1 MRAALEKGATGLAIL
16 ENTGDAKSLLALT
29 GETVRL
35 NEAAVDGYALLGMT
49 NRTHPVFATFSTPQ
63 FADFSAL
70 RFWKYRKITFAEGSK
85 ASVLARFEGGD
96 PAVVEFPVGAGR
108 LMVWASGWHSRDGQW
123 VLSSRCVPFLSGCL
137 DYAGGGRQSL
147 IVTVPGESIALPE
160 ETRSLRRSDGVS
172 VLVQDAR
179 MVFEEPGVYAMEPQG
194 GVVVVNVAQE
204 ERRFGAILPA
214 QFEALGF
221 PLVKASESGARFL
234 PPGDG
239 SAEGPASSEALV
251 ARDLESKQSWWRLV
265 LGAAIAL
272 VGVET
277 VWAARISSA
286 KGVSS

>member
-1 MRAALEKGATGLAIL
+1 
-16 ENTGDAKSLLALT
+16 
-29 GETVRL
+29 
-35 NEAAVDGYALLGMT
+35 
-49 NRTHPVFATFSTPQ
+49 
-63 FADFSAL
+63 
-70 RFWKYRKITFAEGSK
+70 
-85 ASVLARFEGGD
+85 
-96 PAVVEFPVGAGR
+96 
-108 LMVWASGWHSRDGQW
+108 
-123 VLSSRCVPFLSGCL
+123 
-137 DYAGGGRQSL
+137 
-147 IVTVPGESIALPE
+147 
-160 ETRSLRRSDGVS
+160 
-172 VLVQDAR
+172 
-179 MVFEEPGVYAMEPQG
+179 MEPQG